1 MHASARP
8 PRAGHSHGLLLLVL
22 CLIPLISVL
31 YRTIAQDRALS
42 DLLPRTR
49 WDLDYELAIDG
60 GGGPASVVGYL
71 PVEDRRQVLVAED
84 DSAPGMRLITE
95 SEGPN
100 RVARWMGMRVADGT
114 VVHHRLSMLTSALE
128 IRLSDELRVPEA
140 HPQPVTPWLRPEETL
155 QVDHPEIREYLVAI
169 DAHRGRLV
177 PRLSAIITA
186 VHSLPLDPAA
196 ASPDAL
202 TTLRL
207 GQGSARDKARLFVTL
222 ARAAGMPA
230 RMVGGLVLER
240 GEVPREHRWAE
251 VYVAGNWV
259 PFCPTEG
266 VSAAQPAHWLTL
278 LRGDHDL
285 FSPSDGIGFTPHL
298 SVQSEQVASPR
309 AMAAS
314 TPLNLWALFQR
325 LGLPFSLLRTLLILP
340 VGALVVVLFRNVV
353 GMPTFGTFLP
363 ALIAGAASA
372 TGALWGVVGLL
383 VVVALVVLVR
393 STVQHLRLL
402 HSPTLAIL
410 LAAVTSALLLT
421 SLAAD
426 RVGLHA
432 LSYVAMFPIA
442 VLAITAERL
451 YLALEE
457 RGFRD
462 AGRELG
468 GTLVV
473 ILACYLV
480 MNSLAL
486 QALML
491 EFPELLLLVLA
502 ADIYLGRWV
511 GMRLS
516 EYLRFRQLI
525 PREVTA

>member
-1 MHASARP
+1 
-8 PRAGHSHGLLLLVL
+8 
-22 CLIPLISVL
+22 
-31 YRTIAQDRALS
+31 
-42 DLLPRTR
+42 
-49 WDLDYELAIDG
+49 
-60 GGGPASVVGYL
+60 
-71 PVEDRRQVLVAED
+71 
-84 DSAPGMRLITE
+84 
-95 SEGPN
+95 
-100 RVARWMGMRVADGT
+100 
-114 VVHHRLSMLTSALE
+114 
-128 IRLSDELRVPEA
+128 
-140 HPQPVTPWLRPEETL
+140 
-155 QVDHPEIREYLVAI
+155 
-169 DAHRGRLV
+169 
-177 PRLSAIITA
+177 
-186 VHSLPLDPAA
+186 
-196 ASPDAL
+196 
-202 TTLRL
+202 
-207 GQGSARDKARLFVTL
+207 
-222 ARAAGMPA
+222 
-230 RMVGGLVLER
+230 
-240 GEVPREHRWAE
+240 
-251 VYVAGNWV
+251 
-259 PFCPTEG
+259 
-266 VSAAQPAHWLTL
+266 
-278 LRGDHDL
+278 
-285 FSPSDGIGFTPHL
+285 
-298 SVQSEQVASPR
+298 
-309 AMAAS
+309 MAAS

>member
-1 MHASARP
+1 MHTSAHAHRP
-8 PRAGHSHGLLLLVL
+8 GLRHGWLLLFL
-22 CLIPLISVL
+22 CLIPLVSVV
-31 YRTIAQDRALS
+31 YKTAFQGRALS

-49 WDLDYELAIDG
+49 WDLVYELQLDG
-60 GGGPASVVGYL
+60 GGGPVSLQGFL
-71 PVEDRRQVLVAED
+71 PVDDRRQTLVAED
-84 DSAPGMRLITE
+84 DSSPGLRFIDE
-95 SEGPN
+95 PDGQN
-100 RVARWMGMRVADGT
+100 RRAHWMGMRVPDDAI
-114 VVHHRLSMLTSALE
+114 VHHRLSVLTSALDV
-128 IRLSDELRVPEA
+128 RLSDDLRVPDA
-140 HPQPVTPWLRPEETL
+140 HPQSVTPWLRPEERL
-155 QVDHPEIREYLVAI
+155 QVDHPELRERLADI
-169 DAHRGRLV
+169 GADRGRLV
-177 PRLSAIITA
+177 PRLTAILDHVDA
-186 VHSLPLDPAA
+186 LPSLDDGEDT
-196 ASPDAL
+196 DAL
-202 TTLRL
+202 TTLQR
-207 GQGSARDKARLFVTL
+207 GDGDAREKARLFVAL
-222 ARAAGMPA
+222 ARAAGLPA
-230 RMVGGLVLER
+230 RMVGGLVLAGFES
-240 GEVPREHRWAE
+240 PSEHRWAE
-251 VYVAGNWV
+251 VYVGGSWV
-259 PFCPTEG
+259 PFCPSTG
-266 VSAAQPAHWLTL
+266 GFAQQPAHWLTL
-278 LRGDHDL
+278 VRGDHDL
-285 FSPSDGIGFTPHL
+285 FTPSAGVGFTPRFT
-298 SVQSEQVASPR
+298 VVSEQVASPR
-309 AMAAS
+309 ALAAS
-314 TPLNLWALFQR
+314 TPLNLWSLFQR

-383 VVVALVVLVR
+383 VVVVLVVAVR
-393 STVQHLRLL
+393 SAVQRLHLL

-462 AGRELG
+462 AGRELA

-491 EFPELLLLVLA
+491 QFPELLLLVLA

-525 PREVTA
+525 PGEVAA